1 MSEQITIFE
10 IMRSVLLLVS
20 PVVFIVG
27 VLLLIV
33 EYRYR
38 KLEEVLG
45 KEIGGIKKIIIPKL
59 ETTIYTFQ
67 ESLLRKRVIVGLIC
81 IICSVLFFLIF
92 KS

>member
-10 IMRSVLLLVS
+10 IMRSVLLFVS
-20 PVVFIVG
+20 PIVFIVG
-27 VLLLIV
+27 VLLLIA

-45 KEIGGIKKIIIPKL
+45 REIGGIRKIIIPKL

-67 ESLLRKRVIVGLIC
+67 EALLRKRVIVGLIC
-81 IICSVLFFLIF
+81 IICSALFFFIF